1 MKSKKK
7 GWPEGQPR
15 RSHMLRSDDRQAC
28 TTAPSVQYENNFLQ
42 TKKTLAQGPAKRLFG
57 GCCHS
62 ILVGHSHSR
71 HRSGPK
77 ITCLTKSESVVYP
90 LNRGRR
96 HLSLGIAVSTGHRR
110 TTADWR
116 YFFVRCLAF
125 AFNGRALVGERSRS
139 PVSYVAGT
147 AIPPCARPPQLQL
160 GAGFVKP
167 DIGGRTMR
175 PAIPA
180 RPEQTRPL
188 VPLVYIDII
197 QCAQHALREATLA
210 ASDLD
215 ALDIAGNAL
224 RQLVDIARAE
234 ARHD

>member
-1 MKSKKK
+1 
-7 GWPEGQPR
+7 
-15 RSHMLRSDDRQAC
+15 
-28 TTAPSVQYENNFLQ
+28 
-42 TKKTLAQGPAKRLFG
+42 
-57 GCCHS
+57 
-62 ILVGHSHSR
+62 
-71 HRSGPK
+71 
-77 ITCLTKSESVVYP
+77 
-90 LNRGRR
+90 
-96 HLSLGIAVSTGHRR
+96 
-110 TTADWR
+110 
-116 YFFVRCLAF
+116 
-125 AFNGRALVGERSRS
+125 
-139 PVSYVAGT
+139 
-147 AIPPCARPPQLQL
+147 
-160 GAGFVKP
+160 
-167 DIGGRTMR
+167 MR